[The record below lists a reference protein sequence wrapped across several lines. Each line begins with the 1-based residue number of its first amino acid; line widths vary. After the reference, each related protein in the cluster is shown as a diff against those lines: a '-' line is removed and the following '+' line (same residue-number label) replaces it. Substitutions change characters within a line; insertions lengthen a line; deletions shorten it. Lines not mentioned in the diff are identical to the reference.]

1 MKRVVHLSTVHPADD
16 VRIFVK
22 ECRSLA
28 AAGYDVTLIARSPSD
43 YVKQGVK
50 VIAVNPRTGGRLARM
65 VLSTFDVL
73 GKAWRCRADFYHFH
87 DPELMPVGAILRL
100 TGAKVVYD
108 VHEDV
113 PRQLLSKDW
122 IPAPLRKTVAGGIEA
137 MEWLTTRLIFT
148 DVVAATPPIADRI
161 PPAKTTI
168 VHNYPIAGELTP
180 TAVTLPQEQRPPYV
194 VYAGGLTRVR
204 GALEMVKAF
213 EYVET
218 PGANCILAGEFT
230 EEGLED
236 EARALN
242 GWARVQYRGLLDR
255 SQMADLL
262 AGARAGL
269 VVLHDVP
276 NYVVSYPIKMF
287 EYMSAGIP
295 VIASD
300 FPLWRSIIDSERCGL
315 LVDQKDP
322 VSIAKA
328 IDWILTHPEE
338 AERMGQRG
346 KAAVAAKY
354 NWGVEERKLLAVYEA
369 C

>member
-28 AAGYDVTLIARSPSD
+28 AAGYDVTLIARSQSD
-43 YVKQGVK
+43 YEEQGVK
-50 VIAVNPRTGGRLARM
+50 VVALKPSHGGRFGRM
-65 VLSTFDVL
+65 ILSTFDIFC
-73 GKAWRCRADFYHFH
+73 KALRCRADFYHFH
-87 DPELMPVGAILRL
+87 DPELMPVGALLRF
-100 TGAKVVYD
+100 TGAEVAYD
-108 VHEDV
+108 VHEDT

-122 IPAPLRKTVAGGIEA
+122 IPWPMRKSVAGALEA
-137 MEWLTTRLIFT
+137 LEWLMTRLVFT
-148 DVVAATPPIADRI
+148 DVVAATPPIAERF
-161 PPAKTTI
+161 PRAKTTI
-168 VHNYPIAGELTP
+168 VQNYPIAGELASTSP
-180 TAVTLPQEQRPPYV
+180 DLPQEQRSPYV
-194 VYAGGLTRVR
+194 VYAGGLTTVR
-204 GALEMVKAF
+204 GTLEMVNAF

-218 PGANCILAGEFT
+218 PNATCILVGQFT

-236 EARALN
+236 RARSLN
-242 GWARVQYRGLLDR
+242 GWKRVQYRGVLDR
-255 SQMADLL
+255 PKMAGLL
-262 AGARAGL
+262 AESRAGL

-287 EYMSAGIP
+287 EYMSAGLP

-300 FPLWRSIIDSERCGL
+300 FPLWRSIIDRERCGL

-322 VSIAKA
+322 KAIAKA
-328 IDWILTHPEE
+328 VDWILNHPEE
-338 AERMGQRG
+338 AEHMGQRG

-354 NWGVEERKLLAVYEA
+354 NWAVEERKLLAMYEA